1 MDDSK
6 AAIAAI
12 GIAYLYIAARQYM
25 KADNG
30 VALMFLGYAVAQV
43 GVWMQAK

>member
-1 MDDSK
+1 MSHVL
-6 AAIAAI
+6 IAAI
-12 GIAYLYIAARQYM
+12 GIAYVWIACEQYL
-25 KADNG
+25 KADHG